1 MAPTPASSS
10 RKRPDPLRR
19 SRAIWLLAPLLLL
32 IAGAGLSWYG
42 RFAYDRPG
50 PLEVSRAVIVPHG
63 SLGQVGEALES
74 AGVVESGFMFRV
86 AALVTTMSGKLHA
99 GELAFPERATLREV
113 LAVLRTAKPVQH
125 KLTIPEGLT
134 AVQIARLLGKS
145 EVLTGE
151 TPTPPE
157 GAMLPQTY
165 AFDFGAPR
173 ASIVERASAAMQRT
187 LAQAWQSRVPG
198 LPLTSPTQMLIL
210 ASMVERET
218 ARPEERPHIAA
229 VFLNRLR
236 KGMRLQSDPT
246 VIYAVSNGLGTIER
260 QLTKTDLEVASPF
273 NTYRVAG
280 LPPGP
285 IASPGL
291 ASLEA
296 VARPEPTDDLYFVAD
311 GTGGHVFSASLDEHL
326 KNVARWR
333 ALSAAGPIPGQTLR

>member
-1 MAPTPASSS
+1 M
-10 RKRPDPLRR
+10 
-19 SRAIWLLAPLLLL
+19 W
-32 IAGAGLSWYG
+32 WYG
-42 RFAYDRPG
+42 RAAFDRPG
-50 PLEVSRAVIVPHG
+50 PLDVSRAVLVPRG

-74 AGVVESGFMFRV
+74 AGVIESAFLFRL
-86 AALVTTMSGKLHA
+86 AALATTPGGKLHA
-99 GELAFPERATLREV
+99 GELAFLEHASLREV
-113 LAVLRTAKPVQH
+113 LTVLRTAKPVQH

-145 EVLTGE
+145 EVLTGDP
-151 TPTPPE
+151 PTVPE

-165 AFDFGAPR
+165 AFDYGAPR

-187 LAQAWQSRVPG
+187 LAQAWASRAPD
-198 LPLTSPTQMLIL
+198 LPLTSPAQLLIV

-236 KGMRLQSDPT
+236 HGMRLQSDPT
-246 VIYAVSNGLGTIER
+246 VIYAVSKGAGTLER
-260 QLTKTDLEVASPF
+260 PLTKADLEIASPF

-296 VARPEPTDDLYFVAD
+296 VARPEATQDLYFVAD
-311 GTGGHVFSASLDEHL
+311 GTGGHAFAATLEEHL
-326 KNVARWR
+326 KNVAKWR
-333 ALSAAGPIPGQTLR
+333 ALNPTAPLPGQLLR

>member
-1 MAPTPASSS
+1 MAGGAAAWFG
-10 RKRPDPLRR
+10 
-19 SRAIWLLAPLLLL
+19 RA
-32 IAGAGLSWYG
+32 
-42 RFAYDRPG
+42 AYDRPG
-50 PLEVSRAVIVPHG
+50 PLENSRAVLVPRG
-63 SLGQVGEALES
+63 SLEQVGDALAA
-74 AGVVESGFMFRV
+74 AGVIDSAPMFRL
-86 AALVTTMSGKLHA
+86 AAIATGLDGKLHA
-99 GELAFPERATLREV
+99 GELAFLEHASLREV
-113 LAVLRTAKPVQH
+113 LHVLRTSKPVQH

-134 AVQIARLLGKS
+134 AVQIARLLNKS

-151 TPTPPE
+151 VATPPE

-165 AFDFGAPR
+165 AFEYGATR

-187 LAQAWQSRVPG
+187 LDQAWASRAPD
-198 LPLTSPTQMLIL
+198 LPLNSPTEMLIV

-229 VFLNRLR
+229 VFLNRLK

-246 VIYAVSNGLGTIER
+246 VIYAASNGAGTLER
-260 QLTKTDLEVASPF
+260 PLSKADLELASPF
-273 NTYRVAG
+273 NTYRANG

-296 VARPEPTDDLYFVAD
+296 VARPEDTQDLYFVAD
-311 GTGGHVFSASLDEHL
+311 GTGGHAFATTLEEHL

-333 ALSAAGPIPGQTLR
+333 SLNPSAPLPGQLLR

>member
-1 MAPTPASSS
+1 MRASSS
-10 RKRPDPLRR
+10 SKRPEPLPRG
-19 SRAIWLLAPLLLL
+19 RALWLLLPLLLLL
-32 IAGAGLSWYG
+32 IAGIGTAWYG
-42 RFAYDRPG
+42 RAEYDRPG
-50 PLEVSRAVIVPHG
+50 PLEESRAVIVPHG

-74 AGVVESGFMFRV
+74 AGVIQSGLAFRV
-86 AALVTTMSGKLHA
+86 AATLTTFNGKLHA

-113 LAVLRTAKPVQH
+113 LTVLRIAKPVQH

-145 EVLTGE
+145 EVLTGD
-151 TPTPPE
+151 TPTPRE

-165 AFDFGAPR
+165 AFDYGAAR
-173 ASIVERASAAMQRT
+173 SSIVERASVAMDHT
-187 LAQAWQSRVPG
+187 LEQAWASRAPD
-198 LPLTSPTQMLIL
+198 LPLTTPTELLIV
-210 ASMVERET
+210 ASLVERET

-246 VIYAVSNGLGTIER
+246 VIYAVSNGAGTLER
-260 QLTKTDLEVASPF
+260 QLTKADLEVASPF
-273 NTYRVAG
+273 NTYRVNG

-311 GTGGHVFSASLDEHL
+311 GTGGHAFAATLEEHL

-333 ALSAAGPIPGQTLR
+333 ALNPPGPIPGQALR